1 MKGWCFFVRF
11 DEELDV
17 DIVIN
22 WYSSI
27 KELILVKTSE
37 GYKKQTV
44 KNYKSGISNFSEY
57 CISNGADLPSKVN
70 RSMLRMYLTEL
81 KKSHSSAY
89 CNSRLSQIRVY
100 YDFLIQEDYLTEYQD
115 PTRRIKFMPKQQKML
130 VVFNDNEIEQMITE
144 AGRQKNKFHAER
156 DKLMIMIM
164 ADCGLRVN
172 ELVNLKDKNVT
183 TESIFV
189 DKAKG
194 RKQRMLYVTAPV
206 AQQIIKYRRIRD
218 GYFRA
223 KHIPK
228 NQMFF
233 RNFRGESMKNDGVQ
247 KIVKRVGVNCE
258 IRETV
263 RISPHTFRH
272 WFAQSQLNN
281 GVSIFTLSKLLG
293 HESINTTQGYLVGLA
308 DESLIQSAIAT
319 SPLLN
324 IKSKE

>member
-1 MKGWCFFVRF
+1 MRS

-17 DIVIN
+17 EVVIN
-22 WYSSI
+22 WQSSL
-27 KELILVKTSE
+27 KELLLVKTSE
-37 GYKKQTV
+37 GFKKETV
-44 KNYKSGISNFSEY
+44 KNYKTGINDFSNF
-57 CISNGADLPSKVN
+57 CISEGVQEPSKVS
-70 RSMLRMYLTEL
+70 RALLRQYLTEL
-81 KKSHSSAY
+81 KQKHHASY

-100 YDFLIQEDYLTEYQD
+100 YDFLIQEEYLTEYQD
-115 PTRRIKFMPKQQKML
+115 PTRRVKFMPKEQKLL
-130 VVFNDNEIEQMITE
+130 VVFNDSEVQQMIIE
-144 AGRQKNKFHAER
+144 ASNQKNKFHAER

-218 GYFRA
+218 GYFKA
-223 KHIPK
+223 KRIAK

-247 KIVKRVGVNCE
+247 KIVKRIGLKCD
-258 IRETV
+258 IRESV
-263 RISPHTFRH
+263 RVSPHTFRH

-293 HESINTTQGYLVGLA
+293 HESINTTQGYLRGLA
-308 DESLIQSAIAT
+308 DESIIQSAITT

-324 IKSKE
+324 IKC

>member
-1 MKGWCFFVRF
+1 MRS

-17 DIVIN
+17 EVVIN
-22 WYSSI
+22 WQSSL
-27 KELILVKTSE
+27 KELLLVKTSE
-37 GYKKQTV
+37 GFKKETV
-44 KNYKSGISNFSEY
+44 KNYKTGINDFSSF
-57 CISNGADLPSKVN
+57 CISEGIKEPSKVS
-70 RSMLRMYLTEL
+70 RALLRHYLTGL
-81 KKSHSSAY
+81 KQKHHASY

-100 YDFLIQEDYLTEYQD
+100 YDFLIQEEYLTEYQD
-115 PTRRIKFMPKQQKML
+115 PTRRVKFMPKEQKLL
-130 VVFNDNEIEQMITE
+130 VVFNDSEVQQMITE
-144 AGRQKNKFHAER
+144 ASNQKNKFHAER

-247 KIVKRVGVNCE
+247 KIVKRIGLKCN
-258 IRETV
+258 IRGSV
-263 RISPHTFRH
+263 RVSPHTFRH

-281 GVSIFTLSKLLG
+281 GISIFTLSKLLG
-293 HESINTTQGYLVGLA
+293 HESINTTQGYLRGLA
-308 DESLIQSAIAT
+308 DESIIQSAITT

-324 IKSKE
+324 IKNKN